1 MGIGSNIV
9 LIDFINLLFYNF
21 IIIFIYY
28 FYIVDKFFK
37 KSFGLKEII
46 RKEVEVVC
54 RKLYFLMYWN
64 FMVDLEVLILGLRLF
79 VFDLYLEV
87 FYI

>member
-54 RKLYFLMYWN
+54 R
-64 FMVDLEVLILGLRLF
+64 
-79 VFDLYLEV
+79 
-87 FYI
+87 